1 MNKVILSGYV
11 GKDPQIRYLDSRPIA
26 EFSLATTEPPRVN
39 AQGVKLPE
47 RTDWHRIVM
56 LDANAEFAEKYIRKG
71 SRLLIEGKLFSRVW
85 EDRATIKHTVVEVY
99 VTDLELLP
107 RQNQTNN

>member
-56 LDANAEFAEKYIRKG
+56 LDANAEFADKYIRKG

-99 VTDLELLP
+99 VTHFELLP
-107 RQNQTNN
+107 RQNQSTN

>member
-11 GKDPQIRYLDSRPIA
+11 GKDPQIRYLDSRPLA

-99 VTDLELLP
+99 VTHFELLP
-107 RQNQTNN
+107 RQNQSTN

>member
-1 MNKVILSGYV
+1 MNKVILSVYV

-71 SRLLIEGKLFSRVW
+71 SRLLIEGKLFSRLW

-99 VTDLELLP
+99 VTHFELP
-107 RQNQTNN
+107 SKSVN

>member
-85 EDRATIKHTVVEVY
+85 EDRATIKHTIVEVY
-99 VTDLELLP
+99 VTHFELLP
-107 RQNQTNN
+107 RQNQSTN

>member
-26 EFSLATTEPPRVN
+26 ELSLATTEPPRVN

-99 VTDLELLP
+99 VTHFELLP
-107 RQNQTNN
+107 RQNQSTN

>member
-47 RTDWHRIVM
+47 RTDWHSIVM

-99 VTDLELLP
+99 VTHFELLP
-107 RQNQTNN
+107 RQNQSTN

>member
-11 GKDPQIRYLDSRPIA
+11 GKDPQIRYLDSGPIA

-99 VTDLELLP
+99 VTHFELLP
-107 RQNQTNN
+107 RQNQSTN